1 MRWVIF
7 TYRHCAGIRSCT
19 GCTSKRISALLPV
32 YIELFLIS
40 VHNTNTVVVT
50 SSSTFA
56 VNSILSFWFVCFVFK
71 PKGILAAA
79 DILQLVQYVS
89 LANM

>member
-1 MRWVIF
+1 MLV
-7 TYRHCAGIRSCT
+7 YDLVLGA
-19 GCTSKRISALLPV
+19 PV
-32 YIELFLIS
+32 KEYQRLYQYILFLIS
-40 VHNTNTVVVT
+40 VHNTNTVVT
-50 SSSTFA
+50 SSSTVA

-79 DILQLVQYVS
+79 DILQLAQYVS